1 MTLID
6 RIRTALGD
14 IRVAYCRVFDGVEG
28 SPAHLVLKDLALFCR
43 AHETTMHSD
52 ARMHALA
59 EGRREV
65 WLHIQE
71 QLKLSPD
78 QLWSLYTQR
87 KGIQIPAE

>member
-14 IRVAYCRVFDGVEG
+14 IRISYRRVFDGVDG
-28 SPAHLVLKDLALFCR
+28 SPAHLVLQDLALFCR
-43 AHETTMHSD
+43 AHETTMHED

-78 QLWSLYTQR
+78 QLWSLYVQR
-87 KGIQIPAE
+87 KGLQVPVE